1 MPSSLWQPWLE
12 EIGSGNHEEAKMT
25 TPLTPEVLVPRLGE
39 RLVQT
44 GRITDAELQKAL
56 AYQKEKQNKGQ
67 RCLLGEALLE
77 LNLLTRRQ
85 IDHAVTEQIIQL
97 RNALEDAN
105 RFLEQRVQERTSELQ
120 DALRKLSELNQ
131 MKANFVANISH
142 ELRTP
147 LTHVKGYLELM
158 STGSLGPLSGEQ
170 KSALEVSQRAAGRLE
185 SLIDNLILFSLAA
198 RGEMTLRLI
207 PVNLNAVAGEIINYS
222 RPKAADRNVSLYFE
236 NRSDIPYVQADEE
249 KISWVIL
256 QLIDNAIKFT
266 PSGGR
271 VTLSIE
277 KESDTLVVVKVTD
290 SGIGIPAN
298 RIQEVFE
305 PFHQLDA
312 SSTRRYSGT
321 GLGLSLVKE
330 IVSAHGSLV
339 DVKSEEGRGSIF
351 SFPLLASEIVS

>member
-1 MPSSLWQPWLE
+1 
-12 EIGSGNHEEAKMT
+12 MT

-39 RLVQT
+39 HLVRT
-44 GRITDAELQKAL
+44 GRITEENLQKAL
-56 AYQKEKQNKGQ
+56 SYQKEKQKGGQ
-67 RCLLGEALLE
+67 QCLLGEAVIE
-77 LNLLTRRQ
+77 LNFLSRRQ

-120 DALRKLSELNQ
+120 EALQKLSELNQ

-158 STGSLGPLSGEQ
+158 STESLGSLNDEQ
-170 KSALEVSQRAAGRLE
+170 KNALKVSQRAAGRLE

-198 RGEMTLRLI
+198 RGEMTLCLM
-207 PVNLNAVAGEIINYS
+207 PVNLAAVAGEIINYS
-222 RPKAADRNVSLYFE
+222 RPKAADRRVSLYFE
-236 NRSDIPYVQADEE
+236 NQSDIPYVQADEE

-266 PSGGR
+266 SSGGQ
-271 VTLSIE
+271 VTLCIE
-277 KESDTLVVVKVTD
+277 KESDSLVTVKVIDT
-290 SGIGIPAN
+290 GIGIPAN
-298 RIQEVFE
+298 RLQEIFE

-312 SSTRRYSGT
+312 SSTRHYGGT
-321 GLGLSLVKE
+321 GLGLALVKE
-330 IVSAHGSLV
+330 IVTAHGSMIE
-339 DVKSEEGRGSIF
+339 VKSEEGKGSIF
-351 SFPLLASEIVS
+351 SFPLLASVIVS